1 MKRLLP
7 ILLLAIICSFPA
19 SLWAQ
24 SGALEF
30 AAPRHD
36 FGTIA
41 EDGGAVSCSFVA
53 NNIGSEPVVILSV
66 SVGCSCT
73 TADYS
78 RQPTLPK
85 QSSTVAVTF
94 DPMGQPSGKF
104 VRKVIVTTS
113 KGSVPLTITG
123 NITPRKKSIAEQ
135 YPIVLTSGVRIESN
149 SHAFGYIEHGVMAM
163 SSIGIINTSD
173 KAVDILIKGREVSNS
188 LLLNYPQT
196 LQPKES
202 GEINFGYN
210 LEDSSTIYGS
220 LRDVLSIYID
230 GQLSRYELIIN
241 AIAIDK
247 IEKNGEKEWQKVQLS
262 ENFIKFGTLK
272 RNSKRVSRTIEI
284 TNIGLEPLYIRK
296 IESNQGIF
304 EVRLIGSSNL
314 QSDQKSVIELSF
326 DPSQSDFGAVVDR
339 VTIISNDPEQPA
351 RSFKVSAI
359 VEN

>member
-7 ILLLAIICSFPA
+7 ILLLVIICSFPA
-19 SLWAQ
+19 SLSAQ

-41 EDGGAVSCSFVA
+41 EDDGAVSCIFTA
-53 NNIGSEPVVILSV
+53 NNVSSEPVVILSV

-73 TADYS
+73 TANYS
-78 RQPTLPK
+78 RQPILPK
-85 QSSTVAVTF
+85 QSSEVSVTF

-113 KGSVPLTITG
+113 KGSVPLTISG

-135 YPIVLTSGVRIESN
+135 YPIVLTSGIRIESN
-149 SHAFGYIEHGVMAM
+149 SHAFGYIEHGVTAM

-173 KAVDILIKGREVSNS
+173 KAVTIGIESRKGSGQ
-188 LLLNYPQT
+188 LLLNYPQK

-202 GEINFGYN
+202 GEINFGYDLTEN
-210 LEDSSTIYGS
+210 CSLYGS
-220 LRDVLSIYID
+220 QSEVLSIYID
-230 GQLSRYELIIN
+230 GQPSRYELIIN
-241 AIAIDK
+241 AIVIDK
-247 IEKNGEKEWQKVQLS
+247 IEKNGDKEWQKVQVS

-272 RNSKRVSRTIEI
+272 RNSKRVFRTVDI

-296 IESNQGIF
+296 IESSQGIF
-304 EVRLIGSSNL
+304 NVRLIGNNCL
-314 QSDQKSVIELSF
+314 QSDQKSTLEISF
-326 DPSQSDFGAVVDR
+326 DPSQSDYGAVVDR